1 MWRHENIEE
10 ALYEKIYSLQLKEI
24 DTIGISS
31 YVWNEYL
38 INPMLNKL
46 RDLGF
51 VGKIVLGGYQIS
63 YSNQRKIKDEYP
75 KTDIFIF
82 GYGEQSFLESIFLE
96 KPILPIFLDSQV
108 DFSKIPSVYTTNTI
122 PVYQNQKMVRWET
135 RRGCPYKCT
144 FCAHRDLGK
153 NKVYKHKIEKIF
165 SELSFFKKKDIKRI
179 NILDPIFN
187 VGSEYLNILKE
198 IDRINLTATV
208 TMQTRFEL
216 IKGSKGDDFLNL
228 CKKINS
234 HLEFGLQTII
244 EHECDIIDRRN
255 NVKIT
260 SEVLKKLNAFNVSY
274 EVSLIY
280 GLPMQTVG
288 SFKKSINFLKS
299 NYCKNI
305 IAYPLML
312 LKGTELYDRKNY
324 YNMIEKE
331 IGNYHIPTVVSSN
344 SFTENDW
351 LEMRNIANELNSNCR
366 F

>member
-10 ALYEKIYSLQLKEI
+10 ALYKKIYSLQLKEI
-24 DTIGISS
+24 DTIGVSS

-38 INPMLNKL
+38 INPMLDKL
-46 RDLGF
+46 RTLGF

-75 KTDIFIF
+75 KTNIFIF
-82 GYGEQSFLESIFLE
+82 GYGEQSFLESIFLK
-96 KPILPIFLDSQV
+96 KPMLPVCLDSQV

-122 PVYQNQKMVRWET
+122 PVHQNQKMVRWET
-135 RRGCPYKCT
+135 KRGCPYKCT

-153 NKVYKHKIEKIF
+153 NKVYKHKVDKIF
-165 SELSFFKKKDIKRI
+165 SELSFFKKKHIKRI

-187 VGSEYLNILKE
+187 VGGEYLNILKE
-198 IDRINLTATV
+198 TYRINLTATV
-208 TMQTRFEL
+208 TMQARFEL
-216 IKGSKGDDFLNL
+216 IKGSNGDDFLNL

-244 EHECDIIDRRN
+244 ENECDIINRHN
-255 NVKIT
+255 NVKIIN
-260 SEVLKKLNAFNVSY
+260 EVLSRLNTANISY

-305 IAYPLML
+305 VAYPLML
-312 LKGTELYDRKNY
+312 LKGTELYARKND

-331 IGNYHIPTVVSSN
+331 IGDYHIPTVVSSN
-344 SFTENDW
+344 SFTKDDW
-351 LEMRNIANELNSNCR
+351 LEMENIANELNSNCR